1 MRLQAP
7 LRPRSLGIVG
17 ASDNVGPGFNAWNA
31 LRYVGYSGEI
41 HLVNPNK
48 PELFGRPTYK
58 SLAEIPGPID
68 AAFVSVQAGS
78 VLEIVR
84 QTASKRASGLALL
97 TSASGAAGEEGA

>member
-1 MRLQAP
+1 MRLEAL
-7 LRPRSLGIVG
+7 LRPRSVAIVG

-58 SLAEIPGPID
+58 SLAEIPGRNRRR
-68 AAFVSVQAGS
+68 FRFGAGR
-78 VLEIVR
+78 E
-84 QTASKRASGLALL
+84 RA
-97 TSASGAAGEEGA
+97 